1 MIAIASAA
9 TKVGIAAAVVT
20 LALARIRRS
29 RDYAP
34 EKFGFV
40 RPSMRPLLGFFVAYM
55 AWMIASDM
63 FVDWRGPWDFEP
75 WRKAP
80 YLASVLRLI
89 AVCGLGPVAEELVFR
104 SLIFHWL
111 SERLAMP
118 LVIAITALSWALLH
132 YSYSWTV
139 IAIIV
144 VDGVLLGLARWK
156 SGSIVTP
163 ILMHAAYNLYAIW

>member
-9 TKVGIAAAVVT
+9 AKVGIAAAVVV
-20 LALARIRRS
+20 LAIARIRGS
-29 RDYAP
+29 RDYSP
-34 EKFGFV
+34 EKFGLI
-40 RPSMRPLLGFFVAYM
+40 RPSILPFIGFFVVYM
-55 AWMIASDM
+55 AWMLASDM
-63 FVDWRGPWDFEP
+63 LVHWRGPWNFEP

-80 YLASVLRLI
+80 YLASALRLI
-89 AVCGLGPVAEELVFR
+89 AVCGLGPIAEELVFR

-111 SERLAMP
+111 SERIVMP
-118 LVIAITALSWALLH
+118 LVIATTALSWALLH

-144 VDGVLLGLARWK
+144 VDGVLLALARWK
-156 SGSIVTP
+156 SGSVATP